1 MRACEIIEVK
11 DWSRLGSD
19 VNKITRQGGG
29 ARGMFACTR
38 GGLGYRA
45 SYSAGGSV
53 GDVRTQVSG
62 RLEGKLCWQVRQF
75 TCQLANET
83 DD

>member
-19 VNKITRQGGG
+19 VNKITRQGVG

-38 GGLGYRA
+38 GGSGYTA
-45 SYSAGGSV
+45 SYSAGGSLV
-53 GDVRTQVSG
+53 DVRTQVNG
-62 RLEGKLCWQVRQF
+62 RLEGRLRWHVRQF
-75 TCQLANET
+75 SCHLANYM
-83 DD
+83 DS